1 MSEKNKLP
9 RRDFL
14 KQAAVVVG
22 AAAQGT
28 VWPTHAEAEDKKDKK
43 DDARTKSTHKQE
55 LSPTHANISYPR
67 VFQGQQLKMIAFPL
81 GGVGAG
87 SLRLGGRGQLRD
99 WEIFNRPSKGTSPAY
114 AFPAIWVQSG
124 NAKPV
129 ARVLEARILPPYE
142 GQDGLGSNNSPGFS
156 RLQTAKFTGEYPL
169 SKIEFEDPTL
179 PVRVELEAFSPFIPH
194 DPDDSGLPVA
204 ILRYRITNPGPS
216 SAKVS
221 VAFSIDNP
229 VKEERSPGRN
239 DKRLNEYKKTGKL
252 TGIAMSN
259 PSLAADDPMWG
270 TFTLAAMPTANTEV
284 THWRG
289 WPQGPWWNSPL
300 LFWDAF
306 GTSGQL
312 SPEPEAYNSV
322 GAVSQQQ
329 SIAAGQSATF
339 TFLLAW
345 HFPNRTPDRCGWAAP
360 PGKGKTVIGNFYATR
375 FKDAWDA
382 AEYTADNLDQ
392 LERRTRL
399 FAKAFRESTLP
410 AAVKDAAGSNL
421 STLASTTCFRTADG
435 EFHGFE
441 GSDDTI
447 GCCYGNCTHVWN
459 YETATA
465 FLFPS
470 FARSLRKA
478 SFGYSLDDQG
488 AIRARQVLPDGIT
501 RDGIA
506 AADGHMGQ
514 IMHAYLDW
522 KLSGD
527 TTWLRAMW
535 PHVKKAME
543 FCWIA
548 GGWDPK
554 KDGVMVGVQNNTY
567 DVAFY
572 GPNPMCGIYYL
583 GALRAGEEMA
593 RTLGDDSTAT
603 LYRSLF
609 DQGSKWIDA
618 NLFNGEFY
626 IQQIESFSPDEVAPI
641 LRVGTEINSTGTPQ
655 YQMGK
660 GCLIDQLIGQYLAEV
675 MGLGP
680 LVSQNNMHTTLRS
693 IYKYNYKRTLVDH
706 DNTERTFALNDEAA
720 LVICDYGTST
730 RPRIPFPYFAEV
742 MTGFEHSTAALM
754 IYSGMVDEG
763 VECIY
768 NIRARYDGEKRN
780 PWDEAECGHHYARA
794 MASWTGVVALSGFAY
809 DGATAHVTAVPRVSH
824 QAFQCFWAS
833 GTGWGTFTYSPHT
846 TRGTHFKIEVLAGTL
861 PCGSL
866 EISGIGSSATV
877 RGNSQVYTHKQE
889 RHGNQTIFR
898 LIDPITLSEG
908 NYLQI
913 EMRA

>member
-14 KQAAVVVG
+14 KQAAVAVG
-22 AAAQGT
+22 AAAKGT
-28 VWPTHAEAEDKKDKK
+28 VWPTHAEAEDTK
-43 DDARTKSTHKQE
+43 DDEKTKSTHKQE
-55 LSPTHANISYPR
+55 LSPTPAKISYPR
-67 VFQGQQLKMIAFPL
+67 VFQGRQLKMIAFPL

-87 SLRLGGRGQLRD
+87 SLRIGGRGQLRD
-99 WEIFNRPSKGTSPAY
+99 WEIFNRPSKGSSPAY

-156 RLQTAKFTGEYPL
+156 RLQTAKFTGEYPVA
-169 SKIEFEDPTL
+169 KIEFEDPTL
-179 PVRVELEAFSPFIPH
+179 PVQVELEAFSPFIPH

-204 ILRYRITNPGPS
+204 ILRYRVKNPGPS
-216 SAKVS
+216 SAKVGL
-221 VAFSIDNP
+221 AFSIDNP
-229 VKEERSPGRN
+229 VKEERSPGKN
-239 DKRLNEYKKTGKL
+239 DERLNEYKEAGKL
-252 TGIAMSN
+252 VGIAMSN
-259 PSLAADDPMWG
+259 PGLSVDDPMHG
-270 TFTLAAMPTANTEV
+270 TFALAAISAANIEV
-284 THWRG
+284 TYWRG
-289 WPQGPWWNSPL
+289 WPQGGWWNSPL

-306 GTSGQL
+306 GARGQL
-312 SPEPEAYNSV
+312 SHEPEAYNSV
-322 GAVSQQQ
+322 GTVSQHQ
-329 SIAAGQSATF
+329 SIPAGQSATF

-345 HFPNRTPDRCGWAAP
+345 HFPNRTPDWCGWAAP
-360 PGKGKTVIGNFYATR
+360 PGKGDTIIGNFYATR

-382 AEYTADNLDQ
+382 AEYTANNLDQ

-410 AAVKDAAGSNL
+410 AAVKDAASSNL
-421 STLASTTCFRTADG
+421 ATLASTTCFRTADG

-441 GSDDTI
+441 GSDDKV
-447 GCCYGNCTHVWN
+447 GCCYGSCTHVWN

-488 AIRARQVLPDGIT
+488 AIRARQLLPDGII
-501 RDGIA
+501 RSDIA

-527 TTWLRAMW
+527 TAWLRTMW
-535 PHVKKAME
+535 PRIKRAME
-543 FCWIA
+543 FCWIT

-554 KDGVMVGVQNNTY
+554 KAGIMVGVQNNTY

-593 RTLGDDSTAT
+593 RTLGDDSTAIM
-603 LYRSLF
+603 YRSLF
-609 DQGSKWIDA
+609 DHGSHWIDA
-618 NLFNGEFY
+618 HLFNGEFY
-626 IQQIESFSPDEVAPI
+626 IQQVESFSPDEVAPV
-641 LRVGTEINSTGTPQ
+641 LRVGTEINSAGTPQ
-655 YQMGK
+655 YQIGK
-660 GCLIDQLIGQYLAEV
+660 GCLIDQFIGQYLAEV

-680 LVSQNNMHTTLRS
+680 LVSQTNIRTALRS

-720 LVICDYGTST
+720 MVICDYGTST

-742 MTGFEHSTAALM
+742 MTGFEYSTAALM
-754 IYSGMVDEG
+754 LYSGMVDEG
-763 VECIY
+763 IECIY

-794 MASWTGVVALSGFAY
+794 MASWTGVAALSGFAY
-809 DGATAHVTAVPRVSH
+809 DGATAQVTAVPRVSH
-824 QAFQCFWAS
+824 QTFHCFWAS
-833 GTGWGTFTYSPHT
+833 GTGWGTFTYNPHT
-846 TRGTHFKIEVLAGTL
+846 ERGTDFKIEVLAGTL

-866 EISGIGSSATV
+866 EISGIGSPATV
-877 RGNSQVYTHKQE
+877 RGNSQIYTHKQE
-889 RHGNQTIFR
+889 RHGDQTIFR
-898 LIDPITLSEG
+898 LEDPITLREG
-908 NYLQI
+908 DYLQI